1 MAGSASIC
9 CVFSPEKRP
18 LRRSAPLCGA
28 VGAIWLRNHLGVH
41 FAAVKLAVCMPEPRR
56 AGARFEPPAFQRP
69 LLLGEIGM
77 AIIGEPILVPKEP
90 TYSALTTA
98 YCLPPAKISEE

>member
-1 MAGSASIC
+1 
-9 CVFSPEKRP
+9 
-18 LRRSAPLCGA
+18 
-28 VGAIWLRNHLGVH
+28 
-41 FAAVKLAVCMPEPRR
+41 
-56 AGARFEPPAFQRP
+56 
-69 LLLGEIGM
+69 M